1 MNSQLQ
7 AAAGSPL
14 WQLVF
19 VSFALALILFEVLRG
34 WRRGLPRQVARL
46 GALIA
51 AYFAAFFGGKFLA
64 PLLGIFVRMP
74 DALLSIFAGAI
85 FALIIYLVIS
95 GIGSA
100 LFRRTNQH
108 DSLIVRLLYG
118 STGALLG
125 VFFGLFLVW
134 LIVVAVRSIG
144 SVADAQVREQASD
157 SSVLHAVDVR
167 RRFLG
172 EANEDQAPLTTSLAR
187 LKNSLEMGV
196 IGNAVK
202 TIDVVPQKTY
212 DVIEKISAVAAN
224 PQNAERFLSFPG
236 ARELSEHPKIIEGR
250 AIANQLVRSG
260 TSVAANY
267 RSACRARLRPEFIA
281 KLGVVLEEAD
291 ETLLWLELI
300 IAGKILPAN
309 RVDSLLKEAN
319 ELVAIF

>member
-1 MNSQLQ
+1 
-7 AAAGSPL
+7 
-14 WQLVF
+14 VF
-19 VSFALALILFEVLRG
+19 VTFALALILFEVLRG

-46 GALIA
+46 GALVA
-51 AYFAAFFGGKFLA
+51 AYFAGYFGGKFLA
-64 PLLGIFVRMP
+64 PLLGMFFKMP
-74 DALLSIFAGAI
+74 DALLSIVAGAI
-85 FALIIYLVIS
+85 FALIIYVVIS

-100 LFRRTNQH
+100 LFRRTSQH
-108 DSLIVRLLYG
+108 NSLIVRLLYG

-134 LIVVAVRSIG
+134 MIVVAVRSVG

-202 TIDVVPQKTY
+202 KADVVPQTTY
-212 DVIEKISAVAAN
+212 DIIEKVGAVAAS

-236 ARELSEHPKIIEGR
+236 ARELSEHPKIIALRNDQEISQMLAQGR
-250 AIANQLVRSG
+250 L
-260 TSVAANY
+260 
-267 RSACRARLRPEFIA
+267 
-281 KLGVVLEEAD
+281 
-291 ETLLWLELI
+291 LELI
-300 IAGKILPAN
+300 QDPRIIDAAN
-309 RVDSLLKEAN
+309 DPDLYARLKKFDLNAA
-319 ELVAIF
+319 LTYATQKQ

>member
-1 MNSQLQ
+1 
-7 AAAGSPL
+7 
-14 WQLVF
+14 VF

-46 GALIA
+46 GALVA
-51 AYFAAFFGGKFLA
+51 AYFAADFGGKFLA
-64 PLLGIFVRMP
+64 PLLGMFFRMP

-85 FALIIYLVIS
+85 FALIVYAVIS

-172 EANEDQAPLTTSLAR
+172 EANEDRAPLTTSLAR

-196 IGNAVK
+196 IGDAVK
-202 TIDVVPQKTY
+202 KVDAVPQKTY
-212 DVIEKISAVAAN
+212 DVIEKISAVVAN

-236 ARELSEHPKIIEGR
+236 ARELSEHPKIIALRNDQEISQMLAQG
-250 AIANQLVRSG
+250 QLLELIQDHRIID
-260 TSVAANY
+260 AAND
-267 RSACRARLRPEFIA
+267 ADLRARLKKFDLDA
-281 KLGVVLEEAD
+281 AL
-291 ETLLWLELI
+291 
-300 IAGKILPAN
+300 N
-309 RVDSLLKEAN
+309 YSLQK
-319 ELVAIF
+319 

>member
-19 VSFALALILFEVLRG
+19 VSFALVLIVFEVLRG

-64 PLLGIFVRMP
+64 PLLGMFVRMP

-85 FALIIYLVIS
+85 FALIIYALIS
-95 GIGSA
+95 GIGSG

-108 DSLIVRLLYG
+108 DSMVVRLVYG

-125 VFFGLFLVW
+125 IFFGVFLVW
-134 LIVVAVRSIG
+134 MVVVAVRSIG

-167 RRFLG
+167 RRLLG
-172 EANEDQAPLTTSLAR
+172 EPSEDESPLTTSLAR

-202 TIDVVPQKTY
+202 KLDVVPQKSY
-212 DVIEKISAVAAN
+212 DVIEKVGAIAAN

-236 ARELSEHPKIIEGR
+236 ARELSEHPKIIALRNDQE
-250 AIANQLVRSG
+250 IAQMLAQGQLLELIQDHRIID
-260 TSVAANY
+260 AANDPDL
-267 RSACRARLRPEFIA
+267 RARLRKFDLNA
-281 KLGVVLEEAD
+281 ALNYATQK
-291 ETLLWLELI
+291 
-300 IAGKILPAN
+300 
-309 RVDSLLKEAN
+309 
-319 ELVAIF
+319 